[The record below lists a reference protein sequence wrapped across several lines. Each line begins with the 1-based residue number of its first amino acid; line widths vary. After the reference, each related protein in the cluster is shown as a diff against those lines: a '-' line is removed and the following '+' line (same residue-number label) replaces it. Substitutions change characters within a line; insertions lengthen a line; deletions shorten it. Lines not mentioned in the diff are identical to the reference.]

1 MAPIAEI
8 RRMIGQDVLLL
19 PVRKGTKNPT
29 GKWRHLTIAAM
40 DNPKHLAKLNR
51 ASNIGVVLGKVSGGL
66 CSIDIDDDA
75 QVEPFLELNPLLK
88 GTLCSKGAR
97 GCNFWVRLEGD
108 YPKTHQIKVGE
119 KNIGEFRANGAYT
132 VIHGT
137 HPEEMTYRII
147 NEAAPV
153 EIAYDSIEWFEKSEH
168 PPPHPTSSE
177 TLNSKFCKLKSVP
190 CTLYN
195 KSNDQHGNPPDTA
208 SILANIEARRT
219 AEASFKRTHPSV
231 AELYADFVESRFRAI
246 AGGRNSFLTEAVPFL
261 YRAVSPAFI
270 LPLMEHFYLCNQSL
284 FNDPLENH
292 MKEATAMMEGVSASY
307 LNDLGE
313 GEKTIYT
320 ALQEREQNLFR
331 LCRDLALTN
340 AEKGGRCAFF
350 APMDRFGGRLG
361 LKGMQVGRDLKTL
374 EGYGI
379 IRCIEKGKL
388 WAKGAKAMA
397 GTYAWLVLDE
407 VTSSN
412 A

>member
-1 MAPIAEI
+1 MKSDIDYL
-8 RRMIGQDVLLL
+8 RNLLGQDVLLL
-19 PVRKGTKNPT
+19 PVRRDTKKPT
-29 GKWRHLTIAAM
+29 GKWRHLTIADMA
-40 DNPKHLAKLNR
+40 NPKHLTKLNR
-51 ASNIGVVLGKVSGGL
+51 AANIGVVLGEVSGGL

-75 QVEPFLELNPLLK
+75 QVEPFLGLNPLLK
-88 GTLCSKGAR
+88 GTLCSKGKR
-97 GCNFWVRLEGD
+97 GCNYWVRLVGD
-108 YPKTHQIKVGE
+108 YPRTHQIKAEE

-132 VIHGT
+132 LIHGT
-137 HPEEMTYRII
+137 HPDGMNYRIL
-147 NEAAPV
+147 NEVAPV
-153 EIAYDSIEWFEKSEH
+153 EIAYDSIKWFEKSKH
-168 PPPHPTSSE
+168 TPPPTTSSDK
-177 TLNSKFCKLKSVP
+177 LNTEP

-195 KSNDQHGNPPDTA
+195 KSNNQHDNPPDTA
-208 SILANIEARRT
+208 SILANIEARKT

-231 AELYADFVESRFRAI
+231 AELYADIVESRFRAI

-313 GEKTIYT
+313 GEKAIYT

-350 APMDRFGGRLG
+350 APMDKFGWRLG

-397 GTYAWLVLDE
+397 GTYAWLV
-407 VTSSN
+407 
-412 A
+412 